1 MMTSIS
7 GRLRGVQGGKLRAIA
22 VSGRARSP
30 QLPDVATIAESCYPG
45 FEVITWFGLVA
56 PSGTPQPVIQR
67 LNHEVLEALKVPGVR
82 DQYTRIGFE
91 ILPNSPD
98 EFTRFIADENV
109 IWGGLIKELNL
120 SVQ

>member
-22 VSGRARSP
+22 VSGRTRSP
-30 QLPDVATIAESCYPG
+30 LLPDVPTIAESGYPG

-67 LNHEVLEALKVPGVR
+67 LNHEVLQALKVPGVR
-82 DQYTRIGFE
+82 DQYTRMGFE
-91 ILPNSPD
+91 IRS
-98 EFTRFIADENV
+98 EEHTT
-109 IWGGLIKELNL
+109 ELQSL
-120 SVQ
+120 MRTSYAVFCLKK